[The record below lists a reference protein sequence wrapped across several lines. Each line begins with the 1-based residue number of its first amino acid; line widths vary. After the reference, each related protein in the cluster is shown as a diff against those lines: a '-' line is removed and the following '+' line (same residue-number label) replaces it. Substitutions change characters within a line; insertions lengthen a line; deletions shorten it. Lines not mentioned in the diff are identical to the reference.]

1 MGAEL
6 ISSETDVTRV
16 KIRNQKH
23 GSEKIRT
30 GEEHAFILSWKSLTF
45 PAARHTTS
53 GAAIFLAAIVAVL
66 QFW

>member
-1 MGAEL
+1 ML

-23 GSEKIRT
+23 GSEKIQT

-53 GAAIFLAAIVAVL
+53 GAAAIFLAAIVAVL